1 MSQLSGVVSAEFIF
15 YAVVK
20 HRSFFYHLT
29 QKYGRK
35 RDNKM
40 KTEQV
45 INYLTDWLGNYCA
58 NAGMNGFAVGV
69 SGGIDSAVTSTLCAR
84 TGKTVMALNMP
95 IYQSPEQV
103 ALASAHID
111 WLKRRFDNVIDV
123 TVDLTP
129 SFQSIEQALPAEI
142 QDPMSMANTRSR
154 LRMLTL
160 YAFAGHH
167 RLLVAGTGNKV
178 EDFGV
183 GFFTK
188 YGDGGVDL
196 SPIADLMKSEV
207 RAVGRAL
214 GIIEG
219 ILSATPTDG
228 LWPDNRSDEAQIGAS
243 YDELEWAMKYDAA
256 PDQRANHNLTDRQEA
271 VLSIYRRF
279 RRANAHKM
287 NPIPVAVIPPELK

>member
-1 MSQLSGVVSAEFIF
+1 
-15 YAVVK
+15 
-20 HRSFFYHLT
+20 
-29 QKYGRK
+29 
-35 RDNKM
+35 M
-40 KTEQV
+40 KTDQV
-45 INYLTDWLGNYCA
+45 IAYLTGWLGNYCA
-58 NAGMNGFAVGV
+58 NAGMNGFVVGV

-84 TGKTVMALNMP
+84 TGNTVMAMNMP
-95 IYQSPEQV
+95 IYQSPDQV
-103 ALASAHID
+103 ALASAHIA
-111 WLKRRFDNVIDV
+111 WLKDHFNNVTDM
-123 TVDLTP
+123 TLDLTP
-129 SFQSIEQALPAEI
+129 AFQSIERTLPPEI
-142 QDPMSMANTRSR
+142 QDNMTMANTRSR

-167 RLLVAGTGNKV
+167 GLLVAGTGNRV

-207 RAVGRAL
+207 RAVAGVL

-219 ILSATPTDG
+219 ILTATPTDG
-228 LWPDNRSDEAQIGAS
+228 LWADNRSDEAQIGAS
-243 YDELEWAMKYDAA
+243 YDELEWAMAYDAS
-256 PDQRANHNLTDRQEA
+256 PDQRSAATTKQDAVCAMDLTDRQKT

-279 RRANAHKM
+279 RQANAHKM

>member
-1 MSQLSGVVSAEFIF
+1 
-15 YAVVK
+15 
-20 HRSFFYHLT
+20 
-29 QKYGRK
+29 
-35 RDNKM
+35 M
-40 KTEQV
+40 KTDQV
-45 INYLTDWLGNYCA
+45 IDYLTGWLADYC
-58 NAGMNGFAVGV
+58 NKAGMNGFAVGV

-95 IYQSPEQV
+95 IYQSPDQV
-103 ALASAHID
+103 ALASAHIA
-111 WLKRRFDNVIDV
+111 WLKRHFDNVTDV
-123 TVDLTP
+123 TVDLT
-129 SFQSIEQALPAEI
+129 SAFQSIEQTLPPEI
-142 QDPMSMANTRSR
+142 QDPMAMANTRAR

-207 RAVGRAL
+207 YAAGKAL

-219 ILSATPTDG
+219 ILNATPTDG
-228 LWPDNRSDEAQIGAS
+228 LWNDNRSDEAQIGAS
-243 YDELEWAMKYDAA
+243 YDELEWAMIFDAA
-256 PDQRANHNLTDRQEA
+256 PDHQKVLTDRQQT

-279 RRANAHKM
+279 RRVNAHKM